1 MTREENSLESLMA
14 EADRRGKELVELEKR
29 NKKRKA
35 KGRKPLPDPDVVRDK
50 AVLKRN
56 YRTGDATTVD
66 GADALKLLQIRRD
79 EMDEEKG
86 LDIAALEAEADHPD
100 EAIPPPK
107 PAKPDPYQDI
117 DAEAMS
123 RAIKQAEAAR
133 RVQDMKNGRIDH
145 EGNWSESGQKLEGG
159 DPTLLPSRVEGVGDD
174 ASRAW
179 DTPADSRPPAPAKR
193 TFGEVPEPPPGAD
206 PKAFADGYLLEKF
219 RLDLYERMRV
229 SFDALE
235 RSLSDLQGRVS
246 EIVTATTPPVPG
258 PGPSEEETQKESK
271 YAQFEALLS
280 QKTPVTFEVA
290 GTRMTFDAIC
300 VFKSPPCLTVV
311 SKIGSATIAP
321 QPGAKL
327 KLSYDLDG
335 VRMEDDLVT
344 YLGTRFDLPM
354 FGLSFVGF
362 IRDAECGDVEG

>member
-1 MTREENSLESLMA
+1 
-14 EADRRGKELVELEKR
+14 
-29 NKKRKA
+29 
-35 KGRKPLPDPDVVRDK
+35 
-50 AVLKRN
+50 
-56 YRTGDATTVD
+56 
-66 GADALKLLQIRRD
+66 
-79 EMDEEKG
+79 
-86 LDIAALEAEADHPD
+86 
-100 EAIPPPK
+100 
-107 PAKPDPYQDI
+107 
-117 DAEAMS
+117 
-123 RAIKQAEAAR
+123 
-133 RVQDMKNGRIDH
+133 MKHGRIDH

-159 DPTLLPSRVEGVGDD
+159 DPTYLPSRVEGVGDD
-174 ASRAW
+174 ASKAW
-179 DTPADSRPPAPAKR
+179 ATASNSHPSAPAKG

-206 PKAFADGYLLEKF
+206 PRAFADGYLLEKF

-258 PGPSEEETQKESK
+258 PGPSEEEIQKEGK
-271 YAQFEALLS
+271 YARFEELLS
-280 QKTPVTFEVA
+280 RKTPVTFEVA

-311 SKIGSATIAP
+311 SKIGSATISP
-321 QPGAKL
+321 QPGAKI